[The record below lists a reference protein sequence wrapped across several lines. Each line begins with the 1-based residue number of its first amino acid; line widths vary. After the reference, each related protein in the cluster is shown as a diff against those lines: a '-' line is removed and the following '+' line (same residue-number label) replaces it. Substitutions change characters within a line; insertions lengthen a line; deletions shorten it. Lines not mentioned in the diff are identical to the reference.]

1 MGRILITVG
10 YMHLPSV
17 STIIVGMECS
27 VNDCARE
34 ARSKGMCNR
43 HYENVRRYGYAK
55 PRRDWTVNE
64 TLDEIGW
71 DETPSGCWEWRGS
84 RNEHG
89 YGLLTLTRKGVT
101 GARVHRLMH
110 ERYVGEIPEGLS
122 VRHKCDNPPCVNPAH
137 LEIGTHQ
144 QNMQDMSE
152 RGRHWTS
159 GRTRCPNGHDLTVA
173 GAVKDV
179 RSKGKAYK
187 SCVECARARSRKWS
201 QSARAKERESRPPK
215 PPRTHC
221 KRGHDLSTTGV
232 QRKSS
237 KSSSSYTS
245 CIECE
250 RDAAARFREK
260 RKKERA
266 AKPKLCRNGHD
277 LSLPGATKRVK
288 IRSGPGAG
296 REFDR
301 CVTCYEATQ
310 KRLKSRDS

>member
-1 MGRILITVG
+1 M
-10 YMHLPSV
+10 Y
-17 STIIVGMECS
+17 
-27 VNDCARE
+27 
-34 ARSKGMCNR
+34 
-43 HYENVRRYGYAK
+43 
-55 PRRDWTVNE
+55 
-64 TLDEIGW
+64 
-71 DETPSGCWEWRGS
+71 
-84 RNEHG
+84 
-89 YGLLTLTRKGVT
+89 
-101 GARVHRLMH
+101 
-110 ERYVGEIPEGLS
+110 ERYAGEIPEGLS

-152 RGRHWTS
+152 RGRHWLA
-159 GRTRCPNGHDLTVA
+159 GRTHCPSGHDLTVA

-179 RSKGKAYK
+179 RLKGKAYK